1 MKVMKE
7 AKVTARGRK
16 PKYDW
21 DTIFGNLQSMAEGKM
36 AVFSQGEDFLCS
48 VASYRVMMHAEAK
61 KRGLL
66 LDVWTLEN
74 GTDVGVRVS
83 DRAPRRAKSDA
94 TTKTPV
100 KSATKQGKR
109 KTARS

>member
-7 AKVTARGRK
+7 AKLATRGRK
-16 PKYDW
+16 PKYNW
-21 DTIFGNLQSMAEGKM
+21 ESIFDNLKGLAEGKM

-48 VASYRVMMHAEAK
+48 VSSYRVMIHAEAK

-83 DRAPRRAKSDA
+83 DRAPRRVNTDAK
-94 TTKTPV
+94 TKTPV
-100 KSATKQGKR
+100 KSAAKPSKR
-109 KTARS
+109 KTTRP